1 MNRKKKTKKKIIM
14 VITGGITFIFV
25 ITLLFYYFLSD
36 NLTNNFVFKNLKD
49 LSASIT
55 YILPNTYIKNN
66 NKELNIEINNDYK
79 KEIEEL
85 KKTLKLNT
93 LLSDKEYV
101 NATVIKRS
109 MNYWYNVLTIDKGE
123 RDGIK
128 EGEAVINSEGLI
140 GKIIKTNKHT
150 SDIKLLISKTNDNY
164 ISAEFNIDNTIY
176 YGLIDEYNL
185 EKNELYL
192 KNVIGDFNKEK
203 VGDVNVLTSGLS
215 DSFSSGLLIGKIKDV
230 KKDTYGI
237 SNIMVITPSVN
248 FNNLNIVT
256 VVVGDR

>member
-1 MNRKKKTKKKIIM
+1 MNRKRKNKTKIIM
-14 VITGGITFIFV
+14 VITSGIAVIFV
-25 ITLLFYYFLSD
+25 VTLLFYYFLRD
-36 NLTNNFVFKNLKD
+36 NISNNFVFKNLKD

-55 YILPNTYIKNN
+55 YIIPNTYVKKD

-79 KEIEEL
+79 KEIDEL
-85 KKTLKLNT
+85 KKTLELNT
-93 LLSDKEYV
+93 LLSDKEYI

-109 MNYWYNVLTIDKGE
+109 MNYWYNILTIDKGE
-123 RDGIK
+123 KDGLK

-164 ISAEFNIDNTIY
+164 ISAEFNIDGNIY

-192 KNVIGDFNKEK
+192 RNVIGDFNKEK
-203 VGDVNVLTSGLS
+203 VEGVSVLTSGLS
-215 DSFSSGLLIGKIKDV
+215 DSFSSGLLIGKIKEL